1 MIKRKPRGR
10 IGYPIFL
17 LGLFML
23 IVAIRYSHN
32 VSALI
37 GIALI
42 FWGALLSYIKPIR
55 FIKKDLLD
63 STIIDP
69 LKYIDKLLNELEF
82 KGTPIYI
89 PFKTQKGIKSATIF
103 IPRSDSSR
111 LPEYEE
117 LLTDKIIMNNPIGIK
132 MTPPGLGIYRL
143 IENELKTD
151 FSSVKFNY
159 IENNLEKTL
168 VDGLEIVKEF
178 KIQYNNLIVQV
189 ELRETIFDE
198 FSEDLEDLS
207 ILRKIGDPLISALAC
222 IFTISADSPVHIEE
236 IKRESNQKIIHILY
250 KIE

>member
-55 FIKKDLLD
+55 FIKKDLLEA
-63 STIIDP
+63 TIIDP

-82 KGTPIYI
+82 KGTPTYI
-89 PFKTQKGIKSATIF
+89 PFKTPKGIISAIIF
-103 IPRSDSSR
+103 IPRSYSSR
-111 LPEYEE
+111 LPGYEE
-117 LLTDKIIMNNPIGIK
+117 LSTDKMIMNNPLGIK
-132 MTPPGLGIYRL
+132 MIPPGLGIYRL

-151 FSSVKFNY
+151 FSSIKFDN
-159 IENNLEKTL
+159 IQNNLEKTL
-168 VDGLEIVKEF
+168 VEGLEILKEF
-178 KIQYNNLIVQV
+178 KIEYNNLTVQV
-189 ELRETIFDE
+189 ELRETIFE
-198 FSEDLEDLS
+198 ELSENLEDLP
-207 ILRKIGDPLISALAC
+207 ILRRIGDPLISAIAC
-222 IFTISADSPVHIEE
+222 ILTISTDSPVHIEE
-236 IKRESNQKIIHILY
+236 IKRESNQKITHILY
-250 KIE
+250 KIK